1 MIWLIVVVQ
10 SEHVR
15 RMTVQVFP
23 RVRSATQKGTR
34 QTQNTTES
42 TLLVLILIKR
52 PLPSQKKGRQQK
64 KDRTRR
70 NQHSRNN
77 AKAAAPGP
85 REVPGIDLL
94 EGPFLRVWAFF

>member
-52 PLPSQKKGRQQK
+52 PLPSQKKGRK
-64 KDRTRR
+64 WPKRE
-70 NQHSRNN
+70 NWEAS
-77 AKAAAPGP
+77 AAAPGP